1 MRQSRNSLIFLSL
14 SVNCD
19 TLNCRGVFM
28 IKRVMDSL
36 AVGFG
41 LSAGAK
47 LGKTVA
53 EDFIKDVFREPTPE
67 EIAKEEADAKKKA
80 AEDAKKAAEDEKKRA
95 KALRDFERNRERQEA
110 EIDDELAAMKRKLGK

>member
-1 MRQSRNSLIFLSL
+1 
-14 SVNCD
+14 
-19 TLNCRGVFM
+19 M